1 MLGSARFIAMSG
13 LGRKEA
19 VIRVAIF
26 IKGIGFAEIIVN
38 IEAKLETGTT
48 PDLAYRTCSVDWKHR
63 SVDVFRR
70 E

>member
-1 MLGSARFIAMSG
+1 MLGSARFVAMSG

-48 PDLAYRTCSVDWKHR
+48 LHMAYRTCSVDWKHR

-70 E
+70 G